1 MKKKNTTYGD
11 IASYTNLSKM
21 TISRYFNQPDS
32 LADETKSNIEEAL
45 KKLNYTEN
53 KFAKALSSGKSG
65 IIGMITPN
73 FFYNFYTAL
82 IDSFIRTYPKSPYKF
97 LVFTSD
103 NSAEMERS
111 FLTELL
117 SYRIEGLIILS
128 HTLHSEELCQYP
140 FPVIGIERESG
151 YISSVDTDNVS
162 GTRQAVRRLLQD
174 GCEALIHI
182 NTNTSPAL
190 PAYARIKVFE
200 QVASQTGIPHQCF
213 IIPEYIHTDVQK
225 LYEYFSKICQTLH
238 KEYPHKRIGA
248 FVCNDTMAHLFLNS
262 ALTNGFL
269 VPQQLEIIG
278 FDNSPVSEQAI
289 LPITT
294 VGQNVNR
301 IVSQTVRLLDQ
312 QLEENKKMT
321 WDGNLQKHLV
331 IKPKLLLRKT
341 TMNVK

>member
-21 TISRYFNQPDS
+21 TVSRYFNQPDS
-32 LADETKSNIEEAL
+32 LAEETKEKIEEAL

-82 IDSFIRTYPKSPYKF
+82 IDAFIRTYPKSPYKF

-103 NSAEMERS
+103 DSADMERS

-128 HTLHSEELCQYP
+128 HTLDSQELSQYP

-162 GTRQAVRRLLQD
+162 GTKQAVRRLLQD
-174 GCEALIHI
+174 GCEVLIHI
-182 NTNTSPAL
+182 NTATAPSL
-190 PAYARIKVFE
+190 PAYARIEVFA
-200 QVASQTGIPHQCF
+200 QVATQTGIPHQCF
-213 IIPEYIHTDVQK
+213 MIPDDVHTDVQK
-225 LYEYFSKICQTLH
+225 LYCYFAKICETLH
-238 KEYPHKRIGA
+238 KQYSHKRIGA

-262 ALTNGFL
+262 ALTNGFS

-312 QLEENKKMT
+312 QLDEKKKQAG
-321 WDGNLQKHLV
+321 DGLLQKHLV

-341 TMNVK
+341 TLNVK

>member
-1 MKKKNTTYGD
+1 MKKQNTTYGD

-32 LADETKSNIEEAL
+32 LADETKEKIEEAL
-45 KKLNYTEN
+45 KKFNYTEN

-65 IIGMITPN
+65 IIGMITPT

-82 IDSFIRTYPKSPYKF
+82 IDAFIRIYPKSPYKF

-128 HTLHSEELCQYP
+128 HTLSSGELSKYP
-140 FPVIGIERESG
+140 FPVIGIERESK

-162 GTRQAVRRLLQD
+162 GTKQAVKRLLQD
-174 GCEALIHI
+174 GCEVLVHI
-182 NTNTSPAL
+182 NIATAPSL
-190 PAYARIKVFE
+190 PAYARIEIFE
-200 QVASQTGIPHQCF
+200 QVADQAGIPHQCF
-213 IIPEYIHTDVQK
+213 MIPDDIHTDVCK
-225 LYEYFSKICQTLH
+225 LYDCFGEICQTLH
-238 KEYPHKRIGA
+238 KKFPHKRIGV

-312 QLEENKKMT
+312 QLEEKKKLSG
-321 WDGNLQKHLV
+321 DALLQKHLV

-341 TMNVK
+341 TLNIR

>member
-1 MKKKNTTYGD
+1 MRKQNTTYGD

-32 LADETKSNIEEAL
+32 LADETKEKIEEAL
-45 KKLNYTEN
+45 KKLDYTEN

-65 IIGMITPN
+65 IIGIITPN

-82 IDSFIRTYPKSPYKF
+82 IDSFIRIYPKSPYKF

-103 NSAEMERS
+103 NSPEMERS
-111 FLTELL
+111 FISELL

-128 HTLHSEELCQYP
+128 HLLSSKELSQYP
-140 FPVIGIERESG
+140 FPVIGIERESEF
-151 YISSVDTDNVS
+151 ISSVDTDNVS
-162 GTRQAVRRLLQD
+162 GTKQAIKRLLQD
-174 GCEALIHI
+174 GCDALIHI
-182 NTNTSPAL
+182 NTATAPSL
-190 PAYARIKVFE
+190 PAYARIKIFE
-200 QVASQTGIPHQCF
+200 QMTIQADIPHQCF
-213 IIPEYIHTDVQK
+213 IIPTDIHTDSRK
-225 LYEYFSKICQTLH
+225 LYDCFAKICQTLH
-238 KEYPHKRIGA
+238 KKFPHKRIGA

-262 ALTNGFL
+262 ALTNGFQ
-269 VPQQLEIIG
+269 VPEQLEIIG

-312 QLEENKKMT
+312 QLEEKKNQNG
-321 WDGNLQKHLV
+321 DILLQKHLV

-341 TMNVK
+341 TLNLR